1 MCRLGRGEGGGGVR
15 EGRDVRIGE
24 GRGRD
29 KGVEVS
35 KTDGNK
41 GRKCTHT

>member
-1 MCRLGRGEGGGGVR
+1 M
-15 EGRDVRIGE
+15 RIGE
-24 GRGRD
+24 GRGRE
-29 KGVEVS
+29 KGVEEVS

>member
-1 MCRLGRGEGGGGVR
+1 MCRLGRGEGGG
-15 EGRDVRIGE
+15 RDVQIGE
-24 GRGRD
+24 GRGRE

-41 GRKCTHT
+41 DRKCTHT